1 MNATEDWL
9 VVGAEIAGPV
19 RTMTAE
25 RIEWYDSGLRSAA
38 RGVLT
43 QVGVNIHTDDAYAR
57 AQGLPGVIGDGM
69 IMTNWCS
76 SMLTAHF
83 GMDYLERGELRT
95 KFIKPVY
102 RDVRVSTHGKIRS
115 IDTAD
120 DGSVVIDLAIW
131 CQDQNGLKLTDGDAK
146 IRRPRG

>member
-1 MNATEDWL
+1 MKQTEDWL
-9 VVGAEIAGPV
+9 IVGARITGPV
-19 RTMTAE
+19 RMMTAE

-57 AQGLPGVIGDGM
+57 AQGLPGVIADGM

-76 SMLTAHF
+76 SMLTAYF
-83 GMDYLERGELRT
+83 GMDYLKRGELRT

-102 RDVRVSTHGKIRS
+102 RNVRVSTFGEVRAIEK
-115 IDTAD
+115 AD
-120 DGSVVIDLAIW
+120 DGGIVIDLAIW
-131 CQDQNGLKLTDGDAK
+131 CEDQNGLKLTDGDAK
-146 IRRPRG
+146 VRRLAS